1 MACCETFSIKKM
13 EAELQEVKKEIAALE
28 ERQLLLIASVN
39 RTGLE
44 EAELSLL
51 PGKLTRLETRYNTL
65 VTALATAPRTQGTFE
80 RLILESAAVDTLGW
94 QELTAVL
101 LRHTLTGAP
110 TTLTARKEDFKKNL
124 KDAYLCHGGKKNKG
138 KTRCMLLNCYLPSA
152 IVTAA
157 HIFRRSNEHIAQYL
171 LGIENIDD
179 VKNGLLLF
187 KPLEK
192 AFDKFQIGF
201 VYNDSDDTFSMKIFN
216 NNPVFRNLLLIDFI
230 PPSVVLND
238 MKLDLTALPTDWRY
252 SKIPVLAPGTNYNLL
267 TKFSDLEGT
276 CLSFKNLN
284 RPYKRCLNLQG
295 RIAHTEA
302 IKNDTMEP
310 PNYVFKDYWSE
321 GLTFNEK
328 MGPYFRSL
336 DVST

>member
-1 MACCETFSIKKM
+1 MTE
-13 EAELQEVKKEIAALE
+13 
-28 ERQLLLIASVN
+28 
-39 RTGLE
+39 
-44 EAELSLL
+44 
-51 PGKLTRLETRYNTL
+51 
-65 VTALATAPRTQGTFE
+65 
-80 RLILESAAVDTLGW
+80 
-94 QELTAVL
+94 
-101 LRHTLTGAP
+101 
-110 TTLTARKEDFKKNL
+110 RKEDFKKNL
-124 KDAYLCHGGKKNKG
+124 KDAYLCHGGKKNRG

-157 HIFRRSNEHIAQYL
+157 HIFRRSNEYIAPML

-192 AFDKFQIGF
+192 AFDAFQIGF
-201 VYNDSDDTFSMKIFN
+201 VYNDSDDTFCMKIFN

-230 PPSVVLND
+230 PPSVVLKD

-252 SKIPVLAPGTNYNLL
+252 SKMPVLAPGTDYNLL

-310 PNYVFKDYWSE
+310 SDYVFKDYWSE
-321 GLTFNEK
+321 GLTVNEK
-328 MGPYFRSL
+328 MDPYFRSM

>member
-1 MACCETFSIKKM
+1 
-13 EAELQEVKKEIAALE
+13 LLAA
-28 ERQLLLIASVN
+28 RIAS
-39 RTGLE
+39 
-44 EAELSLL
+44 
-51 PGKLTRLETRYNTL
+51 ETNPQDPIARAKVKHFENEVAQLQVTYNTL
-65 VTALATAPRTQGTFE
+65 VAPAPAPAPAPTQGTLLME
-80 RLILESAAVDTLGW
+80 RLILESAVDDTLGW
-94 QELTAVL
+94 QELTAIL

-124 KDAYLCHGGKKNKG
+124 KDAYLCHGGKKKWD
-138 KTRCMLLNCYLPSA
+138 KTRCMLLNCNLPSA

-201 VYNDSDDTFSMKIFN
+201 VYNDSDDSFRMKIFN
-216 NNPVFRNLLLIDFI
+216 NNCEFRNLLLIDFI
-230 PPSVVLND
+230 LPSVVLND
-238 MKLDLTALPTDWRY
+238 MKLDLTALPTGWRK

-267 TKFSDLEGT
+267 TKFSDLEGA
-276 CLSFKNLN
+276 CLSFKNIN
-284 RPYKRCLNLQG
+284 RPYKRCLNLQA

-302 IKNDTMEP
+302 IKNNTMEP
-310 PNYVFKDYWSE
+310 PDYVFKDYWSE
-321 GLTFNEK
+321 GLTVDEK
-328 MGPYFRSL
+328 LDPYFRSMDGL
-336 DVST
+336 DTRDRQI

>member
-1 MACCETFSIKKM
+1 M
-13 EAELQEVKKEIAALE
+13 EAELQEVMKEIAALKAE
-28 ERQLLLIASVN
+28 HYFLLDK
-39 RTGLE
+39 E
-44 EAELSLL
+44 ELS
-51 PGKLTRLETRYNTL
+51 KSEQYKVDNFEKELTRLDDYRKTL
-65 VTALATAPRTQGTFE
+65 VTALATAATQGILLME
-80 RLILESAAVDTLGW
+80 RLILESAAGW
-94 QELTAVL
+94 QGLNAIL

-124 KDAYLCHGGKKNKG
+124 KDAYLCHGGKKNRG

-152 IVTAA
+152 VVTAA
-157 HIFRRSNEHIAQYL
+157 HIFRRGNEHIAQYL

-201 VYNDSDDTFSMKIFN
+201 VYDDSDDTFRMKIFN
-216 NNPVFRNLLLIDFI
+216 NNPVFRNLLLIDFM
-230 PPSVVLND
+230 PPSVVLKD
-238 MKLDLTALPTDWRY
+238 MKLDLTALPTGWRY
-252 SKIPVLAPGTNYNLL
+252 SKVPVLAPGTNYNLL

-284 RPYKRCLNLQG
+284 RPYKRCLNLQA
-295 RIAHTEA
+295 RIAYIEA

-310 PNYVFKDYWSE
+310 PDYVFKDYWSE
-321 GLTFNEK
+321 GLAIDQKISTFFK
-328 MGPYFRSL
+328 SMGA
-336 DVST
+336 ST

>member
-1 MACCETFSIKKM
+1 
-13 EAELQEVKKEIAALE
+13 
-28 ERQLLLIASVN
+28 
-39 RTGLE
+39 
-44 EAELSLL
+44 
-51 PGKLTRLETRYNTL
+51 
-65 VTALATAPRTQGTFE
+65 
-80 RLILESAAVDTLGW
+80 
-94 QELTAVL
+94 
-101 LRHTLTGAP
+101 
-110 TTLTARKEDFKKNL
+110 
-124 KDAYLCHGGKKNKG
+124 
-138 KTRCMLLNCYLPSA
+138 MLLNCYLPSA

-201 VYNDSDDTFSMKIFN
+201 VYNDSDDTFRMKIFN

-230 PPSVVLND
+230 PPSVVLKD

-252 SKIPVLAPGTNYNLL
+252 SKMPVLAPGTNYNLL

-284 RPYKRCLNLQG
+284 RPYKRCLNLQA
-295 RIAHTEA
+295 RIAYTEA

-310 PNYVFKDYWSE
+310 SDYVFKDYWSE
-321 GLTFNEK
+321 GLTVNDK
-328 MGPYFRSL
+328 IGPYFRSM
-336 DVST
+336 DVSTKRPSY